1 MYMAGIDP
9 TQTWTGTAGDVPS
22 YGLGD
27 VVFNKTSQGI
37 KGYMLILAGGAITGD
52 AYICDIDGSS
62 YSAVMCTTTTTAPG
76 TGQGKSVGVA
86 RAAIASGSYGWVQVF
101 GFGLVRTLA
110 SAAAYTNLNSTA
122 TAGALD
128 DDATAGAEVIEGIVL
143 DVAQGGAT
151 GNQNGWI
158 NWPRVGRTL

>member
-9 TQTWTGTAGDVPS
+9 TLTYTTADRPPW
-22 YGLGD
+22 GLGD
-27 VVFNKTSQGI
+27 IVFNRTSQGV
-37 KGYMLILAGGAITGD
+37 KGYMFILAGGAITGD

-62 YSAVMCTTTTTAPG
+62 YSTVMCTTTTTAPG
-76 TGQGKSVGVA
+76 TGQGKAVGVA
-86 RAAIASGSYGWVQVF
+86 RAAIASGSYGWVQVY

-110 SAAAYTNLNSTA
+110 NAVAYTSLNSTA

-128 DDATAGAEVIEGIVL
+128 DDATAGSEVIEGIVL
-143 DVAQGGAT
+143 DAAQGGAT